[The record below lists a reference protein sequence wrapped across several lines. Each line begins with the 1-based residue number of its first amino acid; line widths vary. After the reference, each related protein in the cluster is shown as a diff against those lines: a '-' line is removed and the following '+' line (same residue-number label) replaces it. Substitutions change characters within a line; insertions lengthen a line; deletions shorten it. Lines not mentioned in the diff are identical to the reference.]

1 MTFYIKTLSITTVR
15 MSLYVTIMIKSIL
28 KQQYHTQH
36 NDLPVR
42 SQPAFFLFNAGKENG
57 ALKL

>member
-1 MTFYIKTLSITTVR
+1 MAFYIMAPSITTVR

-42 SQPAFFLFNAGKENG
+42 SQPASFLFNAGREIG
-57 ALKL
+57 TLKL